1 VKDQDVSAGT
11 SLQRGFAIIRALA
24 TTNGDGAKLTH
35 IAAATG
41 LAQPTAHRILRA
53 LTGEGVVEQ
62 DERSKAYR
70 LSVEFF
76 ALAARA
82 GHRGNLRDICRPILL
97 RLSAALGDTMFL
109 LVRSGYDAMCLD
121 RSEGPFPIRS
131 FTGDIG
137 GRVALGVGQ
146 GALVI
151 LAFLPEAER
160 EEIIRFNLP
169 RLLDLGLYDEVYLRT
184 EIKRSLELGYA
195 ASHGVGLLPGM
206 AGIAVPV
213 LDRQGRA
220 VAALSVA
227 TLAERLNAD
236 RLPTVVQILK
246 KEAASVGAQI
256 NPFDPVLRRPAQILG
271 GLPIEA
277 PK

>member
-1 VKDQDVSAGT
+1 MCETG
-11 SLQRGFAIIRALA
+11 SLGAA
-24 TTNGDGAKLTH
+24 TT
-35 IAAATG
+35 
-41 LAQPTAHRILRA
+41 
-53 LTGEGVVEQ
+53 
-62 DERSKAYR
+62 S
-70 LSVEFF
+70 
-76 ALAARA
+76 
-82 GHRGNLRDICRPILL
+82 
-97 RLSAALGDTMFL
+97 
-109 LVRSGYDAMCLD
+109 
-121 RSEGPFPIRS
+121 RSEAG
-131 FTGDIG
+131 
-137 GRVALGVGQ
+137 
-146 GALVI
+146 
-151 LAFLPEAER
+151 R

-236 RLPTVVQILK
+236 RLPTVVQIL
-246 KEAASVGAQI
+246 
-256 NPFDPVLRRPAQILG
+256 G